1 MRTPSFLCVLALSA
15 CGSMPM
21 TMDDAGTV
29 DSGVT
34 EDAGVTGPSVTVH
47 LPDGGASQVDLSTF
61 TTTPLEGKDVVK
73 LDLVITAAMPGVTF
87 TTIQLGMK
95 ASDGFDP
102 ASRANCMSLVPVA
115 GERLTQGGIEPA
127 TRNLTWDNTLGYPGC
142 LYMRDATDF
151 FVTNR

>member
-1 MRTPSFLCVLALSA
+1 MRTSLLCLLVMSA
-15 CGSMPM
+15 CGSMPTPM
-21 TMDDAGTV
+21 
-29 DSGVT
+29 
-34 EDAGVTGPSVTVH
+34 EDAGVEVDAGVDAGTMGPSVTVH
-47 LPDGGASQVDLSTF
+47 LPDGGSQIVDLSTF
-61 TTTPLEGKDVVK
+61 SLTTFEGKEVVK

-102 ASRANCMSLVPVA
+102 ASRANCMTLVPVP
-115 GERLTQGGIEPA
+115 GERLVQGGIEPA
-127 TRNLTWDNTLGYPGC
+127 TRNMTWDNTLGYPGC